1 MAHKY
6 PKKADITESNSALL
20 ERLIAEEGTL
30 DEQQNKSLDLCK
42 LGSDRAWAFG
52 SPSPESQMVVKSD
65 GKSVGDFNKMV
76 QKLDLHVHDSSSSL
90 LGRNIERTCDMV
102 KNEVD
107 LIRCSSPCNELA
119 KDGTFER
126 DSCDLNHFQP
136 PNVTA
141 ELKSVSGEDSLGE
154 TVLGNVINNLE
165 STQLDA
171 NSARDSL
178 QNNDIS
184 EVVYGGAVWDIF
196 RRQDVPMLIEYL
208 QKHQKEFCHINN
220 LPVNTV
226 SVIA

>member
-6 PKKADITESNSALL
+6 PQKADITKSDSALL

-30 DEQQNKSLDLCK
+30 DERQNKSLDLCE
-42 LGSDRAWAFG
+42 LGSDRAWACG
-52 SPSPESQMVVKSD
+52 SPSPESQEVVKSD
-65 GKSVGDFNKMV
+65 GKLVGDCNKMV
-76 QKLDLHVHDSSSSL
+76 QKLDLHMRDSSSSL
-90 LGRNIERTCDMV
+90 LGRNFERSCDMV
-102 KNEVD
+102 KKEVD

-136 PNVTA
+136 PNITA
-141 ELKSVSGEDSLGE
+141 ELKSVSGKDSSGE
-154 TVLGNVINNLE
+154 TVLGNVINDLE
-165 STQLDA
+165 STQLNA

-196 RRQDVPMLIEYL
+196 RRQDVPMLMEYL

-220 LPVNTV
+220 LPVNSV